1 MQQKYDRQQR
11 AFDDARM
18 QRKADI
24 AAAKNDA
31 AAKAAESDY
40 AYGGGMGDIAGNT
53 GKTAGN
59 TARMADS
66 MDMAEEDLQS
76 MRDMAEAEVINR
88 FTTAE
93 LTVNMGGI
101 TNQVNS
107 QMDLDGINSYLE
119 TSIFEVLETAAEG
132 VY

>member
-1 MQQKYDRQQR
+1 MYGGEGTDVYKRQGKSS
-11 AFDDARM
+11 A
-18 QRKADI
+18 ADV
-24 AAAKNDA
+24 AAADSYNPA
-31 AAKAAESDY
+31 VT
-40 AYGGGMGDIAGNT
+40 AYDDLVGNT
-53 GKTAGN
+53 GNTAGN